1 MKISIVKYFGLIIL
15 TAYVELISAQ
25 NVISE
30 QAALDSTMKYSP
42 LLKSAELQV
51 KQSNYLR
58 KSSFN
63 LSNPEVIAESPT
75 GEFYAVGI
83 LQSIEFPTVYI
94 KQGQLLKQQ
103 SLLSEKGK
111 ALTVNEIKRL
121 IRSVYLNTQYSWQ
134 LSKQLK
140 YQDSLYN
147 QIYLSA
153 KRQFEVGVID
163 YLAKTF
169 AESQYGEVHNQF
181 VQAENTHKANVQQLK
196 LYTGMS
202 AELNVS
208 PLIKLSALTVQA
220 DTSSVTQSP
229 FVQYAR
235 QNQLVSQKQ
244 VSLERNRVLPGLVFG
259 YLNQG
264 AKETETY
271 YRFRVG
277 FTVPLWFWQYNGN
290 IKAAKTGLQIA
301 EQQTRVQQQQ
311 LTADLQTAISEYNS
325 AQQAVAYYEASG
337 LRQADDII
345 NAAKRFFESGQT
357 DYIAYIRN
365 INDAYTIKRTYLET
379 LRNYNQSIIN
389 INYITGDL

>member
-1 MKISIVKYFGLIIL
+1 MKNNFLSILFLFIATASTAQQIL
-15 TAYVELISAQ
+15 T
-25 NVISE
+25 E
-30 QAALDSTMKYSP
+30 QAALDSAMKYSP

-58 KSSFN
+58 KTAFN
-63 LSNPEVIAESPT
+63 LANPDVIAESPT
-75 GEFYAVGI
+75 GDFYAVGI
-83 LQSIEFPTVYI
+83 LQSMEFPTVYI

-111 ALTVNEIKRL
+111 ALTVNEIRRL
-121 IRSVYLNTQYSWQ
+121 IRSVYLNAQYGQQ
-134 LSKQLK
+134 LVTQLK

-147 QIYLSA
+147 QIQLSA
-153 KRQFEVGVID
+153 KRQFEAGVID

-169 AESQYGEVHNQF
+169 AESQYGEIHNQF
-181 VQAENTHKANVQQLK
+181 VQSQNAYKANVQQLK

-202 AELNVS
+202 TESAVYQLT
-208 PLIKLSALTVQA
+208 KLSTLTVEA
-220 DTSSVTQSP
+220 DTSLVTQSP

-235 QNQLVSQKQ
+235 QNQFVNQKQ
-244 VSLERNRVLPGLVFG
+244 VSLERNRALPGLVFG

-264 AKETETY
+264 PKETETY
-271 YRFRVG
+271 YKFRVG
-277 FTVPLWFWQYNGN
+277 FTVPLWFWQYSGN

-311 LTADLQTAISEYNS
+311 LTADLQTAMSEYNS
-325 AQQAVAYYEASG
+325 AQQAVAYYETSG

-345 NAAKRFFESGQT
+345 NAAKRFFEGGQT

-365 INDAYTIKRTYLET
+365 INDAYSIKRIYLET

>member
-1 MKISIVKYFGLIIL
+1 MKNYFVTMLLLFIATASVAQQIL
-15 TAYVELISAQ
+15 
-25 NVISE
+25 SE

-58 KSSFN
+58 KSLFN

-153 KRQFEVGVID
+153 KRQFEAGVID

-181 VQAENTHKANVQQLK
+181 VQAENTYKANVQQLK

-244 VSLERNRVLPGLVFG
+244 VSLARNRVLPALVFG

-277 FTVPLWFWQYNGN
+277 FTVPLWFWQYSGN

-301 EQQTRVQQQQ
+301 EQQTLVQRQQ

-325 AQQAVAYYEASG
+325 TQQAVAYYEASG

>member
-1 MKISIVKYFGLIIL
+1 MKNYFVTLLFLSIATVDVAQQIL
-15 TAYVELISAQ
+15 T
-25 NVISE
+25 E
-30 QAALDSTMKYSP
+30 QAALDSAMKYSP
-42 LLKSAELQV
+42 SLKSAELQV

-58 KSSFN
+58 KSAFN
-63 LSNPEVIAESPT
+63 LSNPDVIAESPS
-75 GEFYAVGI
+75 GQFYAVGI
-83 LQSIEFPTVYI
+83 LQSIEFPSVYI

-111 ALTVNEIKRL
+111 ALTVNEIKKL

-134 LSKQLK
+134 LFTQLK

-147 QIYLSA
+147 QIQLSA
-153 KRQFEVGVID
+153 KRQFEAGVID
-163 YLAKTF
+163 FLVKTF
-169 AESQYGEVHNQF
+169 AESQYGEIHNQF
-181 VQAENTHKANVQQLK
+181 VQVQNAYKANVQQLK
-196 LYTGMS
+196 LYAGMS
-202 AELNVS
+202 AESSVTQLV
-208 PLIKLSALTVQA
+208 KLSALTVQA

-235 QNQLVSQKQ
+235 QNQVVSQKQ
-244 VSLERNRVLPGLVFG
+244 ISLERNRALPGLVFG

-264 AKETETY
+264 PRETETY
-271 YRFRVG
+271 YKFRVG
-277 FTVPLWFWQYNGN
+277 FTIPLWFWQYSSN
-290 IKAAKTGLQIA
+290 IKVAKTGLQIA

-311 LTADLQTAISEYNS
+311 LTADLQTAMSEYNS
-325 AQQAVAYYEASG
+325 AQQAVAYYETSG

-389 INYITGDL
+389 INYLTGDL

>member
-1 MKISIVKYFGLIIL
+1 MKNHFVTVLFLLVATASGAQQIL
-15 TAYVELISAQ
+15 T
-25 NVISE
+25 E
-30 QAALDSTMKYSP
+30 QAALDSAMKYSP
-42 LLKSAELQV
+42 LLKSSDLQV

-58 KSSFN
+58 KTAFN
-63 LSNPEVIAESPT
+63 LPNPEVIAESPT
-75 GEFYAVGI
+75 GDFYAVGI
-83 LQSIEFPTVYI
+83 LQSIEFPTLYI

-103 SLLSEKGK
+103 ALLSEKGK
-111 ALTVNEIKRL
+111 ALTMNEVKRL
-121 IRSVYLNTQYSWQ
+121 IRSVYLNAQYSQQ
-134 LSKQLK
+134 LVTQLK

-147 QIYLSA
+147 QIQLSA
-153 KRQFEVGVID
+153 KRQFDAGVID

-169 AESQYGEVHNQF
+169 AESQYGEIHNQF
-181 VQAENTHKANVQQLK
+181 VQAQNAYKANVQQLK

-202 AELNVS
+202 TESNVS
-208 PLIKLSALTVQA
+208 QLIKFSVPTVQA

-235 QNQLVSQKQ
+235 QNQLVNQKQ
-244 VSLERNRVLPGLVFG
+244 LSVERNRALPGLVFG

-264 AKETETY
+264 PKETETY

-290 IKAAKTGLQIA
+290 IKAAKTGMQIA

-311 LTADLQTAISEYNS
+311 LTADLQTALSDYNS
-325 AQQAVAYYEASG
+325 AQQAVAYYETSG

>member
-1 MKISIVKYFGLIIL
+1 MKTSIPRYGSLILL
-15 TAYVELISAQ
+15 TAFVKLLSAQ
-25 NVISE
+25 NIITE
-30 QAALDSTMKYSP
+30 QAALDSAMKYSP

-51 KQSNYLR
+51 KQSTYLR
-58 KSSFN
+58 KTAFN
-63 LSNPEVIAESPT
+63 LPNPEVIAESPT
-75 GEFYAVGI
+75 GDFYAVGI

-103 SLLSEKGK
+103 ALLSEKGK
-111 ALTVNEIKRL
+111 ALAVNEITRL
-121 IRSVYLNTQYSWQ
+121 IRSVYLNAQYSQQ
-134 LSKQLK
+134 LIIQLK
-140 YQDSLYN
+140 FQDSLYN
-147 QIYLSA
+147 QIQLSA
-153 KRQFEVGVID
+153 KRQFDAGVID

-169 AESQYGEVHNQF
+169 AESQYGEIHNQL
-181 VQAENTHKANVQQLK
+181 VRAQNTYQAHVEQLK
-196 LYTGMS
+196 LYTGIS
-202 AELNVS
+202 TKSSVS
-208 PLIKLSALTVQA
+208 QLLKLSVPTVQA

-235 QNQLVSQKQ
+235 QNQLVNQKQ
-244 VSLERNRVLPGLVFG
+244 LSVERNRALPGLVWG

-271 YRFRVG
+271 YRFRAG
-277 FTVPLWFWQYNGN
+277 FTIPLWFWQYNGN
-290 IKAAKTGLQIA
+290 IKAAKTGLQMA
-301 EQQTRVQQQQ
+301 RQQTQAQKQQ

-325 AQQAVAYYEASG
+325 ALQAVTYYETSG

-345 NAAKRFFESGQT
+345 NTARRFFESGRT

-365 INDAYTIKRTYLET
+365 INDAYTIKLTYLET

>member
-1 MKISIVKYFGLIIL
+1 MKNYFVTVLFLSITTASVAQKTL
-15 TAYVELISAQ
+15 T
-25 NVISE
+25 E
-30 QAALDSTMKYSP
+30 QAALDSAMKHSP

-58 KSSFN
+58 KTAFN
-63 LSNPEVIAESPT
+63 LANPDVIAESPT
-75 GEFYAVGI
+75 GDFYAVGI
-83 LQSIEFPTVYI
+83 LQSMEFPTVYI

-103 SLLSEKGK
+103 SQLSEKGK
-111 ALTVNEIKRL
+111 ALTINEIKRL
-121 IRSVYLNTQYSWQ
+121 IRSVYLNAQYSQQ
-134 LSKQLK
+134 LLTQLK

-147 QIYLSA
+147 QIQLSA
-153 KRQFEVGVID
+153 KRQFDAGVID

-169 AESQYGEVHNQF
+169 AESQYGEIHNQF
-181 VQAENTHKANVQQLK
+181 VQAQNAYKANVRQLK
-196 LYTGMS
+196 LYTGIS

-208 PLIKLSALTVQA
+208 QLVKVSGLTVQA

-235 QNQLVSQKQ
+235 QNQLVNQRQ
-244 VSLERNRVLPGLVFG
+244 VSLERNRALPGLVFG

-264 AKETETY
+264 PKETETY

-277 FTVPLWFWQYNGN
+277 FTVPLWFWQYSGN

-311 LTADLQTAISEYNS
+311 LAADLQTAMSEYNS
-325 AQQAVAYYEASG
+325 AQQAVAYYETSG

-357 DYIAYIRN
+357 DYITYIRN

-379 LRNYNQSIIN
+379 LRNYNLSIIN

>member
-1 MKISIVKYFGLIIL
+1 MKNYFVTVLLLSIATASTAQHIL
-15 TAYVELISAQ
+15 
-25 NVISE
+25 SE
-30 QAALDSTMKYSP
+30 QAALDSAMKYSP

-58 KSSFN
+58 KAAFN
-63 LSNPEVIAESPT
+63 LANPDVIAESPT
-75 GEFYAVGI
+75 GDFYAVGI
-83 LQSIEFPTVYI
+83 LQSMEFPTVYI
-94 KQGQLLKQQ
+94 KQAQLLKQQ

-111 ALTVNEIKRL
+111 ALTTNEIKRL
-121 IRSVYLNTQYSWQ
+121 IRSVYLNAQYNQQ
-134 LSKQLK
+134 LVTQLK

-147 QIYLSA
+147 QIQLSA
-153 KRQFEVGVID
+153 KRQFEAGVID

-169 AESQYGEVHNQF
+169 AESQYGEIHNQF
-181 VQAENTHKANVQQLK
+181 VQAQNVYKANVQQLK

-202 AELNVS
+202 AESSVS
-208 PLIKLSALTVQA
+208 QLVKLSTLTIQA

-235 QNQLVSQKQ
+235 QNQLVNQKQ
-244 VSLERNRVLPGLVFG
+244 VSVERNRALPGLVFG

-264 AKETETY
+264 PKETETY

-277 FTVPLWFWQYNGN
+277 FTVPLWFWQYSGN
-290 IKAAKTGLQIA
+290 IKAAKAGLQIA

-311 LTADLQTAISEYNS
+311 LTADLQTAMSDYNS
-325 AQQAVAYYEASG
+325 TQQAVAYYETSG

>member
-1 MKISIVKYFGLIIL
+1 MKNHFITLLLLSITSGSIAQQIL
-15 TAYVELISAQ
+15 T
-25 NVISE
+25 E
-30 QAALDSTMKYSP
+30 QAALDSAMKHSP

-58 KSSFN
+58 KTAFN
-63 LSNPEVIAESPT
+63 LASPDVIAESPT

-103 SLLSEKGK
+103 FLLSEKGK
-111 ALTVNEIKRL
+111 ALTANEVKRL
-121 IRSVYLNTQYSWQ
+121 IRSVYLSAQYTQQLYS
-134 LSKQLK
+134 QLK

-147 QIYLSA
+147 QIQISA
-153 KRQFEVGVID
+153 KRQFDAGVID

-169 AESQYGEVHNQF
+169 AESQYGEIHNQF
-181 VQAENTHKANVQQLK
+181 VQAENAYKATLQQLK
-196 LYTGMS
+196 LYSGISSEST
-202 AELNVS
+202 V
-208 PLIKLSALTVQA
+208 SALVKFTALSIQA

-229 FVQYAR
+229 LVQYAR
-235 QNQLVSQKQ
+235 QNQLVNQKQ
-244 VSLERNRVLPGLVFG
+244 VSVERNRALPGLVFG

-264 AKETETY
+264 PKETETY

-277 FTVPLWFWQYNGN
+277 FTVPLWFWQYSGN

-301 EQQTRVQQQQ
+301 EQQTLAQQQQ
-311 LTADLQTAISEYNS
+311 LTADLQTAVSEYTS
-325 AQQAVAYYEASG
+325 AQQAVSYYEASG

-345 NAAKRFFESGQT
+345 SAAKRFFESGQT

-365 INDAYTIKRTYLET
+365 INDAYAVKRTYLET
-379 LRNYNQSIIN
+379 LRTYNQSIIN

>member
-1 MKISIVKYFGLIIL
+1 MKTSIVKYLGLILL
-15 TAYVELISAQ
+15 TAFVKLLSAQ
-25 NVISE
+25 SVLTE
-30 QAALDSTMKYSP
+30 QAALDSAMKYSP
-42 LLKSAELQV
+42 LLKSADLQV
-51 KQSNYLR
+51 KQSSYLR
-58 KSSFN
+58 KTAFN
-63 LSNPEVIAESPT
+63 LANPEVIAESPT
-75 GEFYAVGI
+75 GNFYAVGI
-83 LQSIEFPTVYI
+83 LQSMEFPTVYI
-94 KQGQLLKQQ
+94 KRGQFLKQQ

-121 IRSVYLNTQYSWQ
+121 IRSVYLNAQYSQQ
-134 LSKQLK
+134 LVTQLK

-147 QIYLSA
+147 QIQLSA
-153 KRQFEVGVID
+153 KRQFDAGVID

-169 AESQYGEVHNQF
+169 AESQYGEIHNQF
-181 VQAENTHKANVQQLK
+181 VQAQNAYKANVQQLK

-202 AELNVS
+202 AESDVS
-208 PLIKLSALTVQA
+208 QLIKFSALAVQA
-220 DTSSVTQSP
+220 DTASVAQSP

-235 QNQLVSQKQ
+235 QNQLVNRKQ
-244 VSLERNRVLPGLVFG
+244 LSVERNRTLPGLVFG

-264 AKETETY
+264 PKETETY

-301 EQQTRVQQQQ
+301 EQQTRAQQQQ
-311 LTADLQTAISEYNS
+311 LTANLQTAVSEYNS
-325 AQQAVAYYEASG
+325 AQQAVTYYEAGG

-345 NAAKRFFESGQT
+345 NTAKRFFESGRT

-365 INDAYTIKRTYLET
+365 INDAYIIKRTYLET

>member
-1 MKISIVKYFGLIIL
+1 MKNHFITLLLLSITSGSIAQQIL
-15 TAYVELISAQ
+15 T
-25 NVISE
+25 E
-30 QAALDSTMKYSP
+30 QAALDSAMKHSP

-58 KSSFN
+58 KTAFN
-63 LSNPEVIAESPT
+63 LASPDVIAESPT

-103 SLLSEKGK
+103 FLLSEKGK
-111 ALTVNEIKRL
+111 AFTANEVKRL
-121 IRSVYLNTQYSWQ
+121 IRSVYLSAQYSQQ
-134 LSKQLK
+134 LYSQLK

-147 QIYLSA
+147 QIQISA
-153 KRQFEVGVID
+153 KRQFDAGVID

-169 AESQYGEVHNQF
+169 AESQYGEIHNQF
-181 VQAENTHKANVQQLK
+181 VQAQNAYKATLQQLK
-196 LYTGMS
+196 LYTGIS
-202 AELNVS
+202 TESNVS
-208 PLIKLSALTVQA
+208 PLIKFNTLSIRA
-220 DTSSVTQSP
+220 DASSVTQNP
-229 FVQYAR
+229 LVQYAR
-235 QNQLVSQKQ
+235 QNQLVNKNQL
-244 VSLERNRVLPGLVFG
+244 SLERNRALPGLVFG

-264 AKETETY
+264 PKETETY

-277 FTVPLWFWQYNGN
+277 FTVPLWFWQYSGN

-301 EQQTRVQQQQ
+301 EQQTQVQQQQ
-311 LTADLQTAISEYNS
+311 LTADLQMAVSDYTS
-325 AQQAVAYYEASG
+325 AQQAVSYYETSG

-345 NAAKRFFESGQT
+345 SAAKRFFESGQT

-365 INDAYTIKRTYLET
+365 INDAYAVKRTYLET
-379 LRNYNQSIIN
+379 LRTYNQSIIN

>member
-15 TAYVELISAQ
+15 TTYVELISAQ

-30 QAALDSTMKYSP
+30 QATLDSAMKYSP

-58 KSSFN
+58 KTAFN
-63 LSNPEVIAESPT
+63 LANPDVIAESPT
-75 GEFYAVGI
+75 GDFYAVGI
-83 LQSIEFPTVYI
+83 LQSMEFPTVYI

-103 SLLSEKGK
+103 SLLSEKGM
-111 ALTVNEIKRL
+111 ALTVNEMRRL
-121 IRSVYLNTQYSWQ
+121 IRSVYLNAQYSQQ
-134 LSKQLK
+134 LVTQLK

-147 QIYLSA
+147 QIQLSA
-153 KRQFEVGVID
+153 KRQFEAGVID

-169 AESQYGEVHNQF
+169 AESQYGETHNQF
-181 VQAENTHKANVQQLK
+181 VQAQNAYKANVQQLK

-202 AELNVS
+202 AEFSVS
-208 PLIKLSALTVQA
+208 QLIKLSALTVQA

-235 QNQLVSQKQ
+235 QNQLVNQKQ
-244 VSLERNRVLPGLVFG
+244 VSVERNRALPGLVFG

-264 AKETETY
+264 PKETETY
-271 YRFRVG
+271 YKFRVG
-277 FTVPLWFWQYNGN
+277 FTVPLWFWQYSGN

-311 LTADLQTAISEYNS
+311 LTAGLQNSMSEYTS
-325 AQQAVAYYEASG
+325 AQQAVTYYETSG

>member
-1 MKISIVKYFGLIIL
+1 MKNSFLMVLFISFACEGIGQQLL
-15 TAYVELISAQ
+15 T
-25 NVISE
+25 E
-30 QAALDSTMKYSP
+30 QAALDSAMKHSP
-42 LLKSAELQV
+42 LLKSAELLV
-51 KQSNYLR
+51 KQRSHLR
-58 KSSFN
+58 KTAFN
-63 LSNPEVIAESPT
+63 LANPDVIAESPT
-75 GEFYAVGI
+75 GDFYAVGI
-83 LQSIEFPTVYI
+83 LQSMEFPTVYF

-121 IRSVYLNTQYSWQ
+121 IRSVYLNAQYSQQ
-134 LSKQLK
+134 LFTQLK

-147 QIYLSA
+147 QIRLSA
-153 KRQFEVGVID
+153 KRQFDAGVID

-169 AESQYGEVHNQF
+169 AESQYGEIHNQF
-181 VQAENTHKANVQQLK
+181 VQAGNAYKATVQQLK
-196 LYTGMS
+196 LYTGIS
-202 AELNVS
+202 TESTVP
-208 PLIKLSALTVQA
+208 PLMKFTTLSIQA

-235 QNQLVSQKQ
+235 QNQLVNQKQ
-244 VSLERNRVLPGLVFG
+244 LSVERNRALPGLVFG

-264 AKETETY
+264 PKETETN

-277 FTVPLWFWQYNGN
+277 FTVPLWFWQYSGN

-301 EQQTRVQQQQ
+301 EQQTKVQQQQ
-311 LTADLQTAISEYNS
+311 LTADLHTAVGEFTS
-325 AQQAVAYYEASG
+325 AQQAISYYETNG

-345 NAAKRFFESGQT
+345 NAARRFFESGQT

-365 INDAYTIKRTYLET
+365 INDAYAIKRTYLET

-389 INYITGDL
+389 INYITGAL

>member
-1 MKISIVKYFGLIIL
+1 MKNHFITLLFLSITSGSIAQQIL
-15 TAYVELISAQ
+15 T
-25 NVISE
+25 E
-30 QAALDSTMKYSP
+30 QAALDSAMKHSP

-58 KSSFN
+58 KTAFN
-63 LSNPEVIAESPT
+63 LANPDVIAESPT

-103 SLLSEKGK
+103 FLLSEKGK
-111 ALTVNEIKRL
+111 ALTANEVKRL
-121 IRSVYLNTQYSWQ
+121 IRSVYLSAQYTQQLYS
-134 LSKQLK
+134 QLK

-147 QIYLSA
+147 QIQISA
-153 KRQFEVGVID
+153 KRQFDAGVID

-169 AESQYGEVHNQF
+169 AESQYGEIHNQF
-181 VQAENTHKANVQQLK
+181 VQAENAYKATLQQLK
-196 LYTGMS
+196 LYSGISSEST
-202 AELNVS
+202 V
-208 PLIKLSALTVQA
+208 SALVKFTALSIQA

-229 FVQYAR
+229 LVQYAR
-235 QNQLVSQKQ
+235 QNQLVNQKQ
-244 VSLERNRVLPGLVFG
+244 VSVERNRALPGLVFG

-264 AKETETY
+264 PKETETY

-277 FTVPLWFWQYNGN
+277 FTVPLWFWQYSGN

-301 EQQTRVQQQQ
+301 EQQTLAQQQQ
-311 LTADLQTAISEYNS
+311 LTADLQTAVSEYTS
-325 AQQAVAYYEASG
+325 AQQAVSYYEASG

-345 NAAKRFFESGQT
+345 SAAKRFFESGQT

-365 INDAYTIKRTYLET
+365 INDAYAVKRTYLET
-379 LRNYNQSIIN
+379 LRTYNQSIIN

>member
-1 MKISIVKYFGLIIL
+1 MKTHFITLLFLSIASGTIAQQIL
-15 TAYVELISAQ
+15 T
-25 NVISE
+25 E
-30 QAALDSTMKYSP
+30 QAAVDSAMKYSP
-42 LLKSAELQV
+42 LLKSVELQV

-58 KSSFN
+58 KTAFN
-63 LSNPEVIAESPT
+63 LANPDVIAESPT
-75 GEFYAVGI
+75 GDFYAVGI
-83 LQSIEFPTVYI
+83 LQSMEFPTVYI

-111 ALTVNEIKRL
+111 ALTVNEMRRL
-121 IRSVYLNTQYSWQ
+121 IRSVYLNVQYSQQ
-134 LSKQLK
+134 LSTQLK

-147 QIYLSA
+147 QIQLSA
-153 KRQFEVGVID
+153 KRQFDAGVID

-169 AESQYGEVHNQF
+169 AESQYGEIHNQF
-181 VQAENTHKANVQQLK
+181 VQEQNAFKANVQQLK

-202 AELNVS
+202 AESSVS
-208 PLIKLSALTVQA
+208 QLVKLSALTIRA

-235 QNQLVSQKQ
+235 QKQVVNQKQ
-244 VSLERNRVLPGLVFG
+244 VSVERNRALPGLVFG

-264 AKETETY
+264 PKETGTY

-277 FTVPLWFWQYNGN
+277 FTVPLWFWQYSGN
-290 IKAAKTGLQIA
+290 IKAAKAGLQIA

-311 LTADLQTAISEYNS
+311 LTADLQNAISEYNS
-325 AQQAVAYYEASG
+325 AQQAVTYYETSG
-337 LRQADDII
+337 LRQADDVI
-345 NAAKRFFESGQT
+345 NAAKRFFESGQI